1 MQGGGYAYGHITLPC
16 YSMPASFLSSTP
28 PPSPQAWCLV
38 ERGMSNP
45 VVAEVLGSWLADS
58 AGAEALMRHL
68 VADHTHLDLKED
80 AKVWRGVWRGGQ
92 GP

>member
-1 MQGGGYAYGHITLPC
+1 
-16 YSMPASFLSSTP
+16 
-28 PPSPQAWCLV
+28 
-38 ERGMSNP
+38 MSNP

-80 AKVWRGVWRGGQ
+80 AKVWGECGGGGA
-92 GP
+92 GPRAPPGGRPHTYRPK

>member
-1 MQGGGYAYGHITLPC
+1 
-16 YSMPASFLSSTP
+16 
-28 PPSPQAWCLV
+28 
-38 ERGMSNP
+38 MSNP